1 MGCISEILRHQ
12 PIPNQLTCIKLFCLL
27 ILFAFYIYSQTEKD
41 VEGMAVTNQ
50 APHSKD
56 PNSSLSSNTTANE
69 ASKQPYN
76 PDSVDSLAIT
86 QLLANTGLWT
96 STPGAQVNKTPVDK
110 ACTEP
115 NQGQASSHTLDN
127 VPKVHLVAKPFKSND
142 MQSTF
147 VDVMKS
153 NLSSKVSLMSEDQSD
168 DSGSPE
174 KSLVK
179 NTTNKLEMSNVSSTR
194 NAGLKKPQENID
206 RSQAKDD
213 IETETSAETK
223 VKGTNSSGSKERRKP
238 RTFQSHWQKNH
249 PWLVYDEEKKTMY
262 CQVCIRYDLESTF
275 TTGNS
280 SFKLSTIKSHQGSI
294 LHQKAVQMEFL
305 QEIAE

>member
-1 MGCISEILRHQ
+1 
-12 PIPNQLTCIKLFCLL
+12 
-27 ILFAFYIYSQTEKD
+27 
-41 VEGMAVTNQ
+41 MAVTNQ

-56 PNSSLSSNTTANE
+56 PNFSLSSNTATDEVSN
-69 ASKQPYN
+69 KPYN
-76 PDSVDSLAIT
+76 PDIVDSLAIT

-110 ACTEP
+110 AQTEP
-115 NQGQASSHTLDN
+115 GHGQSSSHTLDN
-127 VPKVHLVAKPFKSND
+127 LTEVHSMAPRFKSND

-153 NLSSKVSLMSEDQSD
+153 NLSSKVSLTPEDQSND
-168 DSGSPE
+168 LGSPG
-174 KSLVK
+174 KILVK
-179 NTTNKLEMSNVSSTR
+179 NTANKLEMSNVSSTR
-194 NAGLKKPQENID
+194 NVGLKKHQENID
-206 RSQAKDD
+206 SSQAEDN

-223 VKGTNSSGSKERRKP
+223 LKVANSSGSKEKRKP